1 MRAMPRTRPASSP
14 TSPPADATGTRKP
27 RADGVEARARLLHAA
42 LKLFAQKG
50 FAKTSTREIAQAAG
64 ANIAAIQYYFGDKA
78 GLYSATFSEPM
89 GNPRDVIAAFTP
101 PALTLRQAL
110 EIFFTAYLEPL
121 KQGELVQDC
130 LRLHLREMLEPT
142 SQWAVEMEE
151 DMKQPHDAMVKVLC
165 RHMGLARADDDVH
178 RLAFCV
184 IGLAIHLFVGRD
196 VLSAIRPSLV
206 ATPKAIDQ
214 WTPRIVDY
222 ALALITAETLRRQA
236 THPANPPQS
245 VAPPKGAKGKNA

>member
-1 MRAMPRTRPASSP
+1 MPRTRTASLPSP
-14 TSPPADATGTRKP
+14 LPADAAGTRKP
-27 RADGVEARARLLHAA
+27 RADGVEARTRLLHAA

-89 GNPRDVIAAFTP
+89 GNPRDVITAFTP

-110 EIFFTAYLEPL
+110 EIFFTAYLAPL

-142 SQWAVEMEE
+142 SQWAVEIER
-151 DMKQPHDAMVKVLC
+151 DMRQPHDAMVKVLC
-165 RHMGLARADDDVH
+165 RHLGLAQPDDDLH
-178 RLAFCV
+178 RLAF
-184 IGLAIHLFVGRD
+184 AIVSQGVFLYVGRD
-196 VLSAIRPSLV
+196 VIQAIRPQLINS
-206 ATPKAIDQ
+206 PDAIDAWVARQ
-214 WTPRIVDY
+214 TDN
-222 ALALITAETLRRQA
+222 ALAMVDAERVRRQLP
-236 THPANPPQS
+236 TFPIQPPTESPA
-245 VAPPKGAKGKNA
+245 

>member
-1 MRAMPRTRPASSP
+1 MAVA
-14 TSPPADATGTRKP
+14 AARKP
-27 RADGVEARARLLHAA
+27 RADGVEARARLLRAA
-42 LKLFAQKG
+42 LRLFAHKG

-101 PALTLRQAL
+101 PDLPLRRAL

-142 SQWAVEMEE
+142 SQWAVELEE

-165 RHMGLARADDDVH
+165 RHMGLARADDDIH
-178 RLAFCV
+178 RLAFSV
-184 IGLAIHLFVGRD
+184 IGLAVHLFVGRD
-196 VLSAIRPSLV
+196 VLSAIRPSLL
-206 ATPKAIDQ
+206 ATPQAIDQ
-214 WTPRIVDY
+214 WTPRIVDS
-222 ALALITAETLRRQA
+222 ALAIISAEILRRQA
-236 THPANPPQS
+236 THPATPPQPGKP
-245 VAPPKGAKGKNA
+245 VVPAKGIKGKKA